1 MERTERSSIQPPLSA
16 HDTDFAYPREGGHVR
31 DISSDHIMSAP
42 TCAATGTPKKG
53 RFGAKALTVEVPLT
67 STHTMT
73 TPKAPKAIDQ
83 LKKCTFRAKALAVM
97 NALKAVKLA
106 KEAVAMAKGLRSSKG
121 SVSHHQFLEI
131 LSMIL

>member
-1 MERTERSSIQPPLSA
+1 
-16 HDTDFAYPREGGHVR
+16 
-31 DISSDHIMSAP
+31 MSAP
-42 TCAATGTPKKG
+42 TPCAASGTPKKG

-131 LSMIL
+131 LLMIL